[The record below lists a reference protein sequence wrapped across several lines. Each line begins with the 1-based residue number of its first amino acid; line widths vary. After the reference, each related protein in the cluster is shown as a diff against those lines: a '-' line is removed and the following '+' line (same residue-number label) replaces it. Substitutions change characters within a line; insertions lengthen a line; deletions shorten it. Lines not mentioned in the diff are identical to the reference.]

1 MREFR
6 QLATDAI
13 HESSTNPRRTFPEAS
28 LDELAD
34 SVRRHGVL
42 QPLLVRPN
50 GDGFTLIAGARRL
63 RAAKLA
69 GCDTVPARVLALD
82 DAAADEAAII
92 ENLHR
97 EDIHPLEEGES
108 YQRLMAAGRTIDDL
122 AAKLGKSK
130 GYVYQRVGLARLVPQ
145 AQDLLTRDVLPLS
158 YALKIAAVPAERQAD
173 ALAQCFRPLFRD
185 DGARRDQLEP
195 LAQLTAWIEKTVRL
209 DPRSDDASVL
219 LPALA
224 EQVISAEQERDAS
237 VLALSTLHF
246 HTDRTD
252 PKPILAK
259 SWKAADGKARCKH
272 ARPGVIVLGE
282 GQGAFMHVC
291 IAKKK
296 CEKHWGRPTA
306 NGNAAH
312 ASVKKQDDE
321 ERKRQE
327 EAWAKQRAD
336 AERWRTELRSH
347 AVRLVAARTT
357 KLQWSRMLLRLLLEE
372 IQIDDLFI
380 ELVGKPETLPV
391 RRYPQALA
399 VALTLRHSWQR
410 ERLLPFA
417 KRLGVKVTAK
427 DLAAH
432 AEPDASNSAEPQEAP
447 NRMRKTT
454 SKH

>member
-6 QLATDAI
+6 QLSTDAI
-13 HESSTNPRRTFPEAS
+13 HESSSNPRRTFVEAS
-28 LDELAD
+28 LDELAA

-42 QPLLVRPN
+42 QPLLVRAN
-50 GDGFTLIAGARRL
+50 GDGFMLIAGARRL

-69 GCDTVPARVLALD
+69 GCATVPARVLDLD

-108 YQRLMAAGRTIDDL
+108 YQRLLATGRTIDDL
-122 AAKLGKSK
+122 AAQLGKSK
-130 GYVYQRVGLARLVPQ
+130 AYIYQRVGLTRLVPK
-145 AQDLLTRDVLPLS
+145 AQDLLTRDILPIS
-158 YALKIAAVPAERQAD
+158 YALKIAAVPAERQED

-185 DGARRDQLEP
+185 EGASRDHLEP
-195 LAQLTAWIEKTVRL
+195 LAQLTAWIEKAVRL
-209 DPRSDDASVL
+209 DPRGADAQVL

-224 EQVISAEQERDAS
+224 EQVVSAEQERDAS

-246 HTDRTD
+246 HTDRSD

-259 SWKAADGKARCKH
+259 SWKAAEGKARCKH
-272 ARPGVIVLGE
+272 ARPGVIVLGD
-282 GQGAFMHVC
+282 GQGTFLQVC
-291 IAKKK
+291 IAKKQ
-296 CEKHWGRPTA
+296 CEKHWSRPATT
-306 NGNAAH
+306 GNATQSA
-312 ASVKKQDDE
+312 KKQEE
-321 ERKRQE
+321 ERKRAQE
-327 EAWAKQRAD
+327 AVWAKQQAE
-336 AERWRTELRSH
+336 AERWRKELRPQ
-347 AVRLVAARTT
+347 AVRLVATRAA
-357 KLQWSRMLLRLLLEE
+357 KLPWSRMLLRLLLEE

-410 ERLLPFA
+410 DRLLPFT
-417 KRLGVKVTAK
+417 KRLGVKLTAK

-432 AEPDASNSAEPQEAP
+432 ASVSASDSGKPQEAP
-447 NRMRKTT
+447 NGTRKTT
-454 SKH
+454 STH